1 MKAKTHFE
9 KSKGQKDVIIVD
21 ELPYQVNKSNLLI
34 KVADLVRNKK
44 LEGISDIRDES
55 DKSGIRVVFE
65 LKKGE
70 VPEIILNRLF
80 KDTQMQDSFGIN
92 MVALINNVPKLMNL
106 KELLKYLLLIGEK
119 LLLEEHSLI
128 LKKPNLDVIH

>member
-65 LKKGE
+65 LKK
-70 VPEIILNRLF
+70 IS
-80 KDTQMQDSFGIN
+80 KWSY
-92 MVALINNVPKLMNL
+92 LIHCFDQFF
-106 KELLKYLLLIGEK
+106 YR
-119 LLLEEHSLI
+119 HSLPASKI
-128 LKKPNLDVIH
+128 